1 MYSLKKVTLPSS
13 ITSIGVYA
21 FYYNQ
26 NLSSVE
32 SHITGPFDI
41 PESAFASSSTYDN
54 VNNNYIYSPSS
65 ATLYVP
71 VGTKSKYETAK
82 GWNMFAGISVLG
94 DVNGD
99 GDVNASDIQ
108 TIADYIMGRNPES
121 FVFNNVDMNGDTK
134 VDAADLV
141 LLVNMVKSE

>member
-1 MYSLKKVTLPSS
+1 MEVPATLGNHNFSYKV
-13 ITSIGVYA
+13 
-21 FYYNQ
+21 YN
-26 NLSSVE
+26 N
-32 SHITGPFDI
+32 
-41 PESAFASSSTYDN
+41 
-54 VNNNYIYSPSS
+54 

-121 FVFNNVDMNGDTK
+121 FVFNNADMNGDTK